1 VFSCE
6 INILLKNKI
15 FIDLQKEEEK
25 EKKRIG
31 TLNERKTQRFK

>member
-1 VFSCE
+1 MLRKKNNNVFSCE

-25 EKKRIG
+25 EKKE
-31 TLNERKTQRFK
+31 LER